1 MYYISK
7 HYAYSIL
14 NIYVCV
20 SIANALAMFVLV
32 MTKVHIL
39 DDTGIIYYMIYD
51 ECKSCQ
57 WSNFLSQM
65 IYTVAYIS
73 YMYL

>member
-1 MYYISK
+1 M
-7 HYAYSIL
+7 YSI

-51 ECKSCQ
+51 E
-57 WSNFLSQM
+57 
-65 IYTVAYIS
+65 YIS
-73 YMYL
+73 C